1 MPLHKQVHIGP
12 LTYTIVTDRAVINQA
27 TVDSQVTF
35 YANIRF
41 TETDILIDPNQAP
54 PHLRI
59 TLLHEV
65 LHACFHVTML
75 DKKWEETA
83 VRLLTGPLLDALR
96 RNPELVAFLVG
107 DAESPT
113 DAPADSANA

>member
-1 MPLHKQVHIGP
+1 MSLPKQVQIGP
-12 LTYTIVTDRAVINQA
+12 LSYPIVTDRAVINQA

-41 TETDILIDPNQAP
+41 TETDILIDPNQTLA
-54 PHLRI
+54 HQRM

-65 LHACFHVTML
+65 LHGCFHVTML

-96 RNPELVAFLVG
+96 RTPELVAFLVEEES
-107 DAESPT
+107 AE
-113 DAPADSANA
+113 